1 MGAGARRVPLVVA
14 LLDQGPAWDTLVRR
28 PTIWLEIR
36 LPGGVMHRAV
46 LDHKR
51 AARASHA
58 QARCGH
64 TPRGGTSSQEA
75 QPEATGNVSRAR
87 VSVPVASD
95 VGLIRV
101 SPKCCKVRSC
111 ARSAY
116 S

>member
-1 MGAGARRVPLVVA
+1 
-14 LLDQGPAWDTLVRR
+14 
-28 PTIWLEIR
+28 
-36 LPGGVMHRAV
+36 MHRAV

-51 AARASHA
+51 DARASHA
-58 QARCGH
+58 QARCGRM
-64 TPRGGTSSQEA
+64 PRGGTSSQEA
-75 QPEATGNVSRAR
+75 QPEATGNVRRAR

-95 VGLIRV
+95 VACRLIRV

>member
-1 MGAGARRVPLVVA
+1 MGTGARRVPLVVA

-36 LPGGVMHRAV
+36 LPGAVMDRAV
-46 LDHKR
+46 LDDKR
-51 AARASHA
+51 DARASQA

-75 QPEATGNVSRAR
+75 QLEATGNVSRAR

-95 VGLIRV
+95 VG
-101 SPKCCKVRSC
+101 
-111 ARSAY
+111 
-116 S
+116 

>member
-1 MGAGARRVPLVVA
+1 M
-14 LLDQGPAWDTLVRR
+14 D
-28 PTIWLEIR
+28 
-36 LPGGVMHRAV
+36 RAV
-46 LDHKR
+46 LDDKR
-51 AARASHA
+51 DARASHA

-95 VGLIRV
+95 VGLILV
-101 SPKCCKVRSC
+101 SLKCYKVRPC

>member
-1 MGAGARRVPLVVA
+1 
-14 LLDQGPAWDTLVRR
+14 
-28 PTIWLEIR
+28 
-36 LPGGVMHRAV
+36 MHRAV

-58 QARCGH
+58 QAGCGH
-64 TPRGGTSSQEA
+64 TARCGTSAQEA
-75 QPEATGNVSRAR
+75 QSETTGNVSRAR